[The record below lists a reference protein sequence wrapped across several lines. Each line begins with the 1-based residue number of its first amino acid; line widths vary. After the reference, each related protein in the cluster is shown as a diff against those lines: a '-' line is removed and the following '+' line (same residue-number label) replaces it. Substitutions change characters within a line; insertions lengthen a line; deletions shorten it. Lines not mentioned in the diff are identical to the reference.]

1 MAIYYHKLWDVLKQ
15 KNITQKE
22 LASELKI
29 STATLTKLRKNQSVS
44 LDTLDQIREYLEC
57 DFGDIITS
65 IPASAGD
72 DVNWG
77 KNDIADKVN
86 TVYRKALIWYME
98 KHELTPQFVA
108 TTSTLALNTVKD
120 FLKGKDISSRSIVK
134 LMQLGGEY
142 NAKIDRLLIENN
154 VKNKVYCNK
163 QCGRSKRCMGL
174 RFDWNLDK
182 REYIPS
188 CYLGFEIT
196 KDQDGEIVGEY
207 GCPHPKNTTE
217 LGLAIEKY
225 GAHPHFKVERIP
237 AKDETEGT

>member
-1 MAIYYHKLWDVLKQ
+1 LV
-15 KNITQKE
+15 
-22 LASELKI
+22 
-29 STATLTKLRKNQSVS
+29 
-44 LDTLDQIREYLEC
+44 
-57 DFGDIITS
+57 
-65 IPASAGD
+65 
-72 DVNWG
+72 
-77 KNDIADKVN
+77 
-86 TVYRKALIWYME
+86 WYME

-142 NAKIDRLLIENN
+142 NAKIDCLLIENN

-188 CYLGFEIT
+188 CYLGFEVT

-225 GAHPHFKVERIP
+225 GAHPHFTVKRIP